1 MIAKAANTQCVL
13 YRRDPTGTTTQT
25 SFTLGRGDA
34 FTGDIISGS
43 TYRLVSNT
51 GILVMQVSYFLFR
64 YFLYSYFLY
73 SYFLSN
79 YFLFERSLL
88 LCAKLSHIFCPLFIK
103 FYRLYY
109 CLQITKSQERGSN
122 IHDPSMITVPPVE
135 QYTNR
140 YIFNA
145 PYFSGGNSQL
155 QVCRVF
161 TCRESTE
168 LTFYIYI
175 RIVFSTLVYPATCL

>member
-1 MIAKAANTQCVL
+1 VIAKAANTQCVL

-51 GILVMQVSYFLFR
+51 GILVMQVSYFLSR
-64 YFLYSYFLY
+64 YFLY

-88 LCAKLSHIFCPLFIK
+88 LCAELSHIFCPLFIE
-103 FYRLYY
+103 FYRLCS

-155 QVCRVF
+155 QVCLVVNII
-161 TCRESTE
+161 
-168 LTFYIYI
+168 YIY
-175 RIVFSTLVYPATCL
+175 

>member
-1 MIAKAANTQCVL
+1 MHSRVTSSVAALTDSSATLASSLCRSATSCLDTSCIATSCL
-13 YRRDPTGTTTQT
+13 TT
-25 SFTLGRGDA
+25 FCLKDH
-34 FTGDIISGS
+34 FCP
-43 TYRLVSNT
+43 
-51 GILVMQVSYFLFR
+51 
-64 YFLYSYFLY
+64 
-73 SYFLSN
+73 
-79 YFLFERSLL
+79 L
-88 LCAKLSHIFCPLFIK
+88 LCAELSHIFCPLFIK